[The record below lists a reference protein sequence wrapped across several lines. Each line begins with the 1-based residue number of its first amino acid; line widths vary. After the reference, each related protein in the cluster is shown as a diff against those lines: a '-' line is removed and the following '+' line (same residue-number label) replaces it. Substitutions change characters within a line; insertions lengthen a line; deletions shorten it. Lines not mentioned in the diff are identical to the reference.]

1 MSSHIYTQNRELSW
15 LAFNERVL
23 AEAADDAVPLLE
35 RLKFASIFTSNLD
48 EFFMIRVGSL
58 FDLMGIEPERR
69 DSRSNM
75 TPLEQLQAIYAAV
88 RPLYR
93 RREAICMGLE
103 RLLRRYGICRLGWDE
118 LTGSEKKFC
127 QRYFRAEVE
136 PIISPQIVD
145 THHPFPHLRN
155 NVLHIG
161 AWVKYRSRDVFGV
174 IPVPDALPGVLFL
187 PGTEGLRY
195 IHMEELLLHHTEDI
209 FSNYD
214 VRAKCVFRVTRNAD
228 INPEDEA
235 FDLDENEDFRK
246 KMRKALKQRTRLA
259 PVRLE
264 LSERIE
270 GDFLEYLKK
279 RLPVTDGQI
288 YCTSAPL
295 CLNYAFSL
303 AGRLPEEL
311 RRSLTYPEFRPC
323 RCSGLNSSE
332 SMIKQITRSDRL
344 LSYPFESMSPF
355 LNLLREASEDP
366 DVISIK
372 ITIYRLASKAKLVEY
387 LCNAAEQGKDVT
399 VFIELRARFDEQNNI
414 DWSERLEDA
423 GCTVFYGFENY
434 KIHSKICLITR
445 RERGQIRYITQVG
458 TGNYNE
464 KTAAQ
469 YTDVSLL
476 TANPDIGQDAVEFF
490 KNMSI
495 GELDGDYAH
504 LLVAPHSLK
513 RTILRLMDEEIAKG
527 PRGRMRFKINSL
539 TDIDIIEKLREA
551 SRAGV
556 RTDMV
561 VRGICC
567 ILPGIPGETD
577 NIRIVSIVGRFLE
590 HSRIYCFGEGESERM
605 YISSADFMT
614 RNTQRRVE
622 TACPIYDSAVR
633 AKLHRI
639 MDVCLADNVKARE
652 LHSDGSY
659 GPVHGGAERIDAQL
673 TQMDWALDAEA
684 EPEPPA
690 EREGALGRMFR
701 RFFRGER

>member
-1 MSSHIYTQNRELSW
+1 MSAHIYTQNRELSW

-23 AEAADDAVPLLE
+23 AEAADESVPLLE

-58 FDLMGIEPERR
+58 FDLMGVEPGRR
-69 DSRSNM
+69 DSRSGM
-75 TPLEQLQAIYAAV
+75 TPEEQLHAIYDAV

-93 RREAICMGLE
+93 EREAVCLGLE
-103 RLLRRYGICRLGWDE
+103 RLLRRYDICRLEWKE
-118 LTGSEKKFC
+118 LSGSEKKYC
-127 QRYFRAEVE
+127 QRYFHSEVE

-145 THHPFPHLRN
+145 THHPFPHLKN

-174 IPVPDALPGVLFL
+174 IPMPEALPGVLFL
-187 PGTEGLRY
+187 PCDEGLRY
-195 IHMEELLLHHTEDI
+195 IHMEELLLHHAGDI
-209 FSNYD
+209 FANYD

-235 FDLDENEDFRK
+235 FDMDENDDFRK
-246 KMRKALKQRTRLA
+246 KMRKALRQRTRLA

-264 LSERIE
+264 LSERIS

-279 RLPVTDGQI
+279 RLPVTDEQVFF
-288 YCTSAPL
+288 TSAPL
-295 CLNYAFSL
+295 RLDYAFSL
-303 AGRLPEEL
+303 AGKLADPEL
-311 RRSLTYPEFRPC
+311 RRALTYPEFKPC
-323 RCSGLNSSE
+323 RNAQIRTGE
-332 SMIKQITRSDRL
+332 SMIRQISRSDKL
-344 LSYPFESMSPF
+344 LSFPFESMSPF
-355 LNLLREASEDP
+355 LTLLKEASEDP

-372 ITIYRLASKAKLVEY
+372 ITIYRLARKAKLVEY
-387 LCNAAEQGKDVT
+387 LCAAAENGKDVT

-423 GCTVFYGFENY
+423 GCNVFYGFESY

-445 RERGQIRYITQVG
+445 RERGEIRYITQVG

-464 KTAAQ
+464 KTAEQ

-476 TANPDIGQDAVEFF
+476 TANRDIGQDAVEFF

-495 GELDGDYAH
+495 GELDGEYRH
-504 LLVAPHSLK
+504 LLVSPYSLK
-513 RTILRLMDEEIAKG
+513 REVLRLMDGEIAKG
-527 PRGRMRFKINSL
+527 SAGRMRFKINSL
-539 TDIDIIEKLREA
+539 TDMDIIERLRKA

-556 RTDMV
+556 RIDMV
-561 VRGICC
+561 VRSICC
-567 ILPGIPGETD
+567 ILPGIPGETE
-577 NIRIVSIVGRFLE
+577 NIHIVSIVGRFLE

-633 AKLHRI
+633 AKLNGI
-639 MDVCLADNVKARE
+639 MDLCLMDNVKARE
-652 LHSDGSY
+652 LHADGSY
-659 GPVHGGAERIDAQL
+659 SPVHGGEERFDAQQLQMERAIDA
-673 TQMDWALDAEA
+673 AA
-684 EPEPPA
+684 EPEPAP
-690 EREGALGRMFR
+690 EREGVIGRLLR
-701 RFFRGER
+701 RFRN

>member
-1 MSSHIYTQNRELSW
+1 MSAHIYTQNRELSW

-23 AEAADDAVPLLE
+23 AEAADESVPILE

-58 FDLMGIEPERR
+58 WDLKGIEPERH

-75 TPLEQLQAIYAAV
+75 TPEEQLHAIYAAV

-93 RREAICMGLE
+93 TREAVCVGLE
-103 RLLRRYGICRLGWDE
+103 RLLRRYGISRLEWSE

-145 THHPFPHLRN
+145 THHPFPHLKN

-161 AWVKYRSRDVFGV
+161 AWVKYHSRDVFGV
-174 IPVPDALPGVLFL
+174 IPLPDVLPSVLFL
-187 PGTEGLRY
+187 PCDDGLRY

-235 FDLDENEDFRK
+235 FDMDENEDFRK
-246 KMRKALKQRTRLA
+246 KMKKALRQRTRLA

-264 LSERIE
+264 LSERI
-270 GDFLEYLKK
+270 GGSFLDYLKD
-279 RLPVTDGQI
+279 RLPVMDEQI
-288 YCTSAPL
+288 YFTSAPL
-295 CLNYAFSL
+295 RLDYAFSL
-303 AGRLPEEL
+303 AGKLPDDK

-323 RCSGLNSSE
+323 RTAGLRSGE
-332 SMIKQITRSDRL
+332 SMIKQTARADRL
-344 LSYPFESMSPF
+344 LSFPFESMSPF
-355 LNLLREASEDP
+355 LNLLKEASDDP
-366 DVISIK
+366 NVISIK
-372 ITIYRLASKAKLVEY
+372 ITIYRLARKAKLVEY
-387 LCNAAEQGKDVT
+387 LCNAAENGKDVT

-445 RERGQIRYITQVG
+445 RERGEIQYITQVG

-464 KTAAQ
+464 KTAEQ

-476 TANPDIGQDAVEFF
+476 TADPGIGQDAVEFF

-495 GELDGDYAH
+495 GELDGEYKH
-504 LLVAPHSLK
+504 LLVSPYSLK
-513 RTILRLMDEEIAKG
+513 RTVLRLMDDEIAKG
-527 PRGRMRFKINSL
+527 PFGRMKFKINSL

-556 RTDMV
+556 HIDMV

-577 NIRIVSIVGRFLE
+577 NIHIVSIVGRFLE
-590 HSRIYCFGEGESERM
+590 HSRIYIFGEGPSEKM

-633 AKLHRI
+633 EKIHGI
-639 MDVCLADNVKARE
+639 MDACLADNVKARE

-659 GPVHGGAERIDAQL
+659 SPAPGGAERVDAQQL
-673 TQMDWALDAEA
+673 QMDRALAAAA
-684 EPEPPA
+684 EPEPEP
-690 EREGALGRMFR
+690 ERAGVITKLLR
-701 RFFRGER
+701 RIMKS

>member
-1 MSSHIYTQNRELSW
+1 MSAHIYTQNRELSW

-23 AEAADDAVPLLE
+23 AEAADESVPLLE

-58 FDLMGIEPERR
+58 FDLMGVEPGRR
-69 DSRSNM
+69 DSRSGM
-75 TPLEQLQAIYAAV
+75 TPEEQLHAIYDAV

-93 RREAICMGLE
+93 EREAVCLGLE
-103 RLLRRYGICRLGWDE
+103 RLLRRYDICRLEWKE
-118 LTGSEKKFC
+118 LTGSEKKYC
-127 QRYFRAEVE
+127 QRYFHSEVE

-145 THHPFPHLRN
+145 THHPFPHLKN

-174 IPVPDALPGVLFL
+174 IPMPEALPGVLFL
-187 PGTEGLRY
+187 PCDEGLRY
-195 IHMEELLLHHTEDI
+195 IHMEELLLHHAGDI
-209 FSNYD
+209 FANYD

-235 FDLDENEDFRK
+235 FDMDENDDFRK
-246 KMRKALKQRTRLA
+246 KMRKALRQRTRLA

-264 LSERIE
+264 LSERIS

-279 RLPVTDGQI
+279 RLPVTDEQVFF
-288 YCTSAPL
+288 TSAPL
-295 CLNYAFSL
+295 RLDYAFSL
-303 AGRLPEEL
+303 AGKLADPEL
-311 RRSLTYPEFRPC
+311 RRALTYPEFKPC
-323 RCSGLNSSE
+323 RNAQIRTGE
-332 SMIKQITRSDRL
+332 SMIRQISRSDKL
-344 LSYPFESMSPF
+344 LSFPFESMSPF
-355 LNLLREASEDP
+355 LTLLKEASEDP

-372 ITIYRLASKAKLVEY
+372 ITIYRLARKAKLVEY
-387 LCNAAEQGKDVT
+387 LCAAAENGKDVT

-423 GCTVFYGFENY
+423 GCNVFYGFESY

-445 RERGQIRYITQVG
+445 RERGEIRYITQVG

-464 KTAAQ
+464 KTAEQ

-476 TANPDIGQDAVEFF
+476 TANRDIGQDAVEFF

-495 GELDGDYAH
+495 GELDGEYRH
-504 LLVAPHSLK
+504 LLVSPYSLK
-513 RTILRLMDEEIAKG
+513 REVLRLMDGEIAKG
-527 PRGRMRFKINSL
+527 SAGRMRFKINSL
-539 TDIDIIEKLREA
+539 TDMDIIERLRKA

-556 RTDMV
+556 RIDMV

-567 ILPGIPGETD
+567 ILPGIPGETE
-577 NIRIVSIVGRFLE
+577 NIHIVSIVGRFLE

-633 AKLHRI
+633 AKLNGI
-639 MDVCLADNVKARE
+639 MDLCLMDNVKARE
-652 LHSDGSY
+652 LHADGSY
-659 GPVHGGAERIDAQL
+659 SPVHGGEERFDAQQLQMERAIDA
-673 TQMDWALDAEA
+673 AA
-684 EPEPPA
+684 EPEPAP
-690 EREGALGRMFR
+690 EREGVIGRLLR
-701 RFFRGER
+701 RFRN

>member
-1 MSSHIYTQNRELSW
+1 MSAHIYTQNRELSW

-23 AEAADDAVPLLE
+23 AEAADESVPLLE

-58 FDLMGIEPERR
+58 FDLMGVEPGRR
-69 DSRSNM
+69 DSRSGM
-75 TPLEQLQAIYAAV
+75 TPEEQLHAIYDAV

-93 RREAICMGLE
+93 EREAVCLGLE
-103 RLLRRYGICRLGWDE
+103 RLLRRYDICRLEWKE
-118 LTGSEKKFC
+118 LSGSEKKYC
-127 QRYFRAEVE
+127 QRYFHSEVE

-145 THHPFPHLRN
+145 THHPFPHLKN

-174 IPVPDALPGVLFL
+174 IPMPEALPGVLFL
-187 PGTEGLRY
+187 PCDEGLRY
-195 IHMEELLLHHTEDI
+195 IHMEELLLHHAGDI
-209 FSNYD
+209 FANYD

-235 FDLDENEDFRK
+235 FDMDENDDFRK
-246 KMRKALKQRTRLA
+246 KMRKALRQRTRLA

-264 LSERIE
+264 LSERIS

-279 RLPVTDGQI
+279 RLPVTDEQVFF
-288 YCTSAPL
+288 TSAPL
-295 CLNYAFSL
+295 RLDYAFSL
-303 AGRLPEEL
+303 AGKLADPEL
-311 RRSLTYPEFRPC
+311 RRALTYPEFKPC
-323 RCSGLNSSE
+323 RNAQIRTGE
-332 SMIKQITRSDRL
+332 SMIRQISRSDKL
-344 LSYPFESMSPF
+344 LSFPFESMSPF
-355 LNLLREASEDP
+355 LTLLKEASEDP

-372 ITIYRLASKAKLVEY
+372 ITIYRLARKAKLVEY
-387 LCNAAEQGKDVT
+387 LCAAAENGKDVT

-423 GCTVFYGFENY
+423 GCNVFYGFESY

-445 RERGQIRYITQVG
+445 RERGEIRYITQVG

-464 KTAAQ
+464 KTAEQ

-476 TANPDIGQDAVEFF
+476 TANRDIGQDAVEFF

-495 GELDGDYAH
+495 GELDGEYRH
-504 LLVAPHSLK
+504 LLVSPCSLK
-513 RTILRLMDEEIAKG
+513 REVLRLMDGEIAKG
-527 PRGRMRFKINSL
+527 SAGRMRFKINSL
-539 TDIDIIEKLREA
+539 TDMDIIERLRKA

-556 RTDMV
+556 RIDMV

-567 ILPGIPGETD
+567 ILPGIPGETE
-577 NIRIVSIVGRFLE
+577 NIHIVSIVGRFLE

-633 AKLHRI
+633 AKLNGI
-639 MDVCLADNVKARE
+639 MDLCLMDNVKARE
-652 LHSDGSY
+652 LHADGSY
-659 GPVHGGAERIDAQL
+659 SPVHGGEERFDAQQLQMDRAIDA
-673 TQMDWALDAEA
+673 AA
-684 EPEPPA
+684 EPEPAP
-690 EREGALGRMFR
+690 EREGVIGRLLR
-701 RFFRGER
+701 RFRN

>member
-1 MSSHIYTQNRELSW
+1 MSAHIYTQNRELSW

-23 AEAADDAVPLLE
+23 AEAADESVPLLE

-58 FDLMGIEPERR
+58 FDLMGVEPGRR
-69 DSRSNM
+69 DSRSGM
-75 TPLEQLQAIYAAV
+75 TPEEQLHAIYDAV

-93 RREAICMGLE
+93 EREAVCLGLE
-103 RLLRRYGICRLGWDE
+103 RLLRRYDICRLEWKE
-118 LTGSEKKFC
+118 LTGSEKKYC
-127 QRYFRAEVE
+127 QRYFHSEVE

-145 THHPFPHLRN
+145 THHPFPHLKN

-174 IPVPDALPGVLFL
+174 IPMPEALPGVLFL
-187 PGTEGLRY
+187 PCDEGLRY
-195 IHMEELLLHHTEDI
+195 IHMEELLLHHAGDI
-209 FSNYD
+209 FANYD

-235 FDLDENEDFRK
+235 FDMDENDDFRK
-246 KMRKALKQRTRLA
+246 KMRKALRQRTRLA

-264 LSERIE
+264 LSERIS

-279 RLPVTDGQI
+279 RLPVTDEQVFF
-288 YCTSAPL
+288 TSAPL
-295 CLNYAFSL
+295 RLDYAFSL
-303 AGRLPEEL
+303 AGKLADPEL
-311 RRSLTYPEFRPC
+311 RRALTYPEFKPC
-323 RCSGLNSSE
+323 RNAQIRTGE
-332 SMIKQITRSDRL
+332 SMIRQISRSDKL
-344 LSYPFESMSPF
+344 LSFPFESMSPF
-355 LNLLREASEDP
+355 LTLLKEASEDP

-372 ITIYRLASKAKLVEY
+372 ITIYRLARKAKLVEY
-387 LCNAAEQGKDVT
+387 LCAAAENGKDVT

-423 GCTVFYGFENY
+423 GCNVFYGFESY

-445 RERGQIRYITQVG
+445 RERGEIRYITQVG

-464 KTAAQ
+464 KTAEQ

-476 TANPDIGQDAVEFF
+476 TSNRDIGQDAVEFF

-495 GELDGDYAH
+495 GELDGEYRH
-504 LLVAPHSLK
+504 LLVSPYSLK
-513 RTILRLMDEEIAKG
+513 REVLRLMDGEIAKG
-527 PRGRMRFKINSL
+527 SAGRMRFKINSL
-539 TDIDIIEKLREA
+539 TDMDIIERLRKA

-556 RTDMV
+556 RIDMV

-567 ILPGIPGETD
+567 ILPGIPGETE
-577 NIRIVSIVGRFLE
+577 NIHIVSIVGRFLE
-590 HSRIYCFGEGESERM
+590 HSRIYCFGEGDDERM

-633 AKLHRI
+633 AKLNGI
-639 MDVCLADNVKARE
+639 MDLCLMDNVKARE
-652 LHSDGSY
+652 LHADGSY
-659 GPVHGGAERIDAQL
+659 SPVHGGEERFDAQQLQMERAIDA
-673 TQMDWALDAEA
+673 AA
-684 EPEPPA
+684 EPEPAP
-690 EREGALGRMFR
+690 ERESVIGRLLR
-701 RFFRGER
+701 RFRN

>member
-1 MSSHIYTQNRELSW
+1 MSAHIYTQNRELSW

-23 AEAADDAVPLLE
+23 AEAADESVPILE

-58 FDLMGIEPERR
+58 WDLKGIEPERH

-75 TPLEQLQAIYAAV
+75 TPEEQLHAIYAAV

-93 RREAICMGLE
+93 TREAVCVGLE
-103 RLLRRYGICRLGWDE
+103 RLLRRYGISRLEWSE

-145 THHPFPHLRN
+145 THHPFPHLKN

-161 AWVKYRSRDVFGV
+161 AWVKYHSRDVFGV
-174 IPVPDALPGVLFL
+174 IPLPDVLPSVLFL
-187 PGTEGLRY
+187 PCDDGLRY

-235 FDLDENEDFRK
+235 FDMDENEDFRK
-246 KMRKALKQRTRLA
+246 KMKKALRQRTRLA

-264 LSERIE
+264 LSERI
-270 GDFLEYLKK
+270 GGSFLDYLKD
-279 RLPVTDGQI
+279 RLPVTDEQI
-288 YCTSAPL
+288 YFTSAPL
-295 CLNYAFSL
+295 RLDYAFSL
-303 AGRLPEEL
+303 AGKLPDDK

-323 RCSGLNSSE
+323 RTAGLRSGE
-332 SMIKQITRSDRL
+332 SMIKQTARADRL
-344 LSYPFESMSPF
+344 LSFPFESMSPF
-355 LNLLREASEDP
+355 LNLLKEASDDP
-366 DVISIK
+366 NVISIK
-372 ITIYRLASKAKLVEY
+372 ITIYRLARKAKLVEY
-387 LCNAAEQGKDVT
+387 LCNAAENGKDVT

-445 RERGQIRYITQVG
+445 RERGEIQYITQVG

-464 KTAAQ
+464 KTAEQ

-476 TANPDIGQDAVEFF
+476 TADPGIGQDAVEFF

-495 GELDGDYAH
+495 GELDGEYKH
-504 LLVAPHSLK
+504 LLVSPYSLK
-513 RTILRLMDEEIAKG
+513 RTVLRLMDEEIAKG
-527 PRGRMRFKINSL
+527 PFGRMKFKINSL

-556 RTDMV
+556 HIDMV

-577 NIRIVSIVGRFLE
+577 NIHIVSIVGRFLE
-590 HSRIYCFGEGESERM
+590 HSRIYIFGEGSSEKM

-633 AKLHRI
+633 EKIHGI
-639 MDVCLADNVKARE
+639 MDACLADNVKARE

-659 GPVHGGAERIDAQL
+659 SPAPGGAERVDAQQL
-673 TQMDWALDAEA
+673 QMDRALAAAA
-684 EPEPPA
+684 EPEPEP
-690 EREGALGRMFR
+690 ERAGVITKLLR
-701 RFFRGER
+701 RIRKS

>member
-1 MSSHIYTQNRELSW
+1 MSARIYTQNRELSW

-23 AEAADDAVPLLE
+23 AEAADESVPLLE

-58 FDLMGIEPERR
+58 FDLSNVEPESR
-69 DSRSNM
+69 DSRSGM
-75 TPLEQLQAIYAAV
+75 TPEEQLHAIYSAV

-93 RREAICMGLE
+93 TREAVCVGLE
-103 RLLRRYGICRLGWDE
+103 RLLGRYGIERLTWGD
-118 LTGSEKKFC
+118 LAGNEKKFC
-127 QRYFRAEVE
+127 QRYFRTEIE
-136 PIISPQIVD
+136 PILSPQIVD
-145 THHPFPHLRN
+145 THHPFPHLKN

-174 IPVPDALPGVLFL
+174 IPMPDALPGVLFL
-187 PGTEGLRY
+187 PCDGGLRF

-209 FSNYD
+209 FANYE
-214 VRAKCVFRVTRNAD
+214 VRTKCVFRVTRNAD

-235 FDLDENEDFRK
+235 FDMDANEDFRK
-246 KMRKALKQRTRLA
+246 KMRKVLRQRTRLA

-264 LSERIE
+264 LSERIG

-279 RLPVTDGQI
+279 RLPVTDEQV
-288 YCTSAPL
+288 YFTSAPL
-295 CLNYAFSL
+295 KLDYAFSL
-303 AGRLPEEL
+303 ASKLPEEK
-311 RRSLTYPEFRPC
+311 RRSLTYPEFKPC
-323 RCSGLNSSE
+323 RTAGIHSGE
-332 SMIKQITRSDRL
+332 SMMRQVSKSDRL
-344 LSYPFESMSPF
+344 LSFPFESMSPF

-366 DVISIK
+366 NVISIK

-387 LCNAAEQGKDVT
+387 LCNAAERGKDVT

-445 RERGQIRYITQVG
+445 RERGEIKYITQVG
-458 TGNYNE
+458 TGTYNE
-464 KTAAQ
+464 KTAEQ

-476 TANPDIGQDAVEFF
+476 TANRDIGQDAVEFF

-495 GELDGDYAH
+495 GELDGEYKH
-504 LLVAPHSLK
+504 LLVSPYSLK
-513 RTILRLMDEEIAKG
+513 RTVLRLMDGEIAKG

-539 TDIDIIEKLREA
+539 TDMDIIEKLREA

-556 RTDMV
+556 RIDMV

-577 NIRIVSIVGRFLE
+577 NIHIVSIVGRFLE
-590 HSRIYCFGEGESERM
+590 HSRVYCFGEGGEEKM

-622 TACPIYDSAVR
+622 TACPIYDAAVR
-633 AKLHRI
+633 SKLHEI
-639 MDVCLADNVKARE
+639 MDACLADNVKARE
-652 LHSDGSY
+652 LRPDGSY
-659 GPVHGGAERIDAQL
+659 GLVRSGVERIDAQQL
-673 TQMDWALDAEA
+673 LMDRALASAA

-690 EREGALGRMFR
+690 GREGALSRLLR
-701 RFFRGER
+701 RIKGE